1 VQSDRRSDPHHQA
14 PAVQGGLDI
23 PGSYLV
29 TVPVFISLKFERSPY
44 IQVPAKLFTVHSF

>member
-29 TVPVFISLKFERSPY
+29 TVTGFIFLKFERSPY
-44 IQVPAKLFTVHSF
+44 IQVPAKLFAVQSF

>member
-1 VQSDRRSDPHHQA
+1 MQSDRRSDPHHQA

-29 TVPVFISLKFERSPY
+29 IVPGFISLRFERSPY
-44 IQVPAKLFTVHSF
+44 IQVPARLFAVRSF